1 MNSPVAW
8 LINFAIPVFWPFL
21 RFIVAVASDGRIP
34 ISKRTVI
41 GYGVVVLVTLVTLL
55 VVRASGAVSSASTY
69 AVPVIW
75 AAFVAAVG
83 NDAWALWR
91 SRQTPGSHAK
101 QARVS

>member
-55 VVRASGAVSSASTY
+55 VVRASGAVSSASTC

-101 QARVS
+101 